1 MRASFLL
8 LAFPA
13 VLAACGGATPNVGGG
28 AGTTLDVLSGGDAM
42 KEVKTAQAWLRASG
56 HYHFH
61 DTVEQRSATQDLSGL
76 PAEMARAFNGQISLT
91 ADGDVAG
98 DKQVAAVAHVAG
110 MPNPIQLV
118 ESGCLGFDSTD
129 GTTWFKGEQPRWLTR
144 MVAPTM
150 DDGLSAI
157 AWHDL
162 GATTH
167 DNVAVHHLQATVT
180 ALGMSGGAPSPG
192 ATPPP
197 GYDVQPTTADLWLRS
212 ADAAPLELDLRVKAT
227 MNLHQLAAGT
237 PYAAAKGTATQE
249 LSMQASFSTARGGV
263 TPPRVASATT
273 DPVPQ
278 QVYSGFGTFG
288 VQTDGCQAGKS

>member
-1 MRASFLL
+1 VRAVRARFLL

-13 VLAACGGATPNVGGG
+13 VLAACGGGTTPDVLGGG
-28 AGTTLDVLSGGDAM
+28 NAM
-42 KEVKTAQAWLRASG
+42 QEVKAAQTWLRTTG

-61 DTVEQRSATQDLSGL
+61 ETVEQHSTARDLSGV
-76 PAEMARAFNGQISLT
+76 PAEMVQAFTGQISLT

-98 DKQVAAVAHVAG
+98 DKQLAAIAHVASVPG
-110 MPNPIQLV
+110 PIHLV

-129 GTTWFKGEQPRWLTR
+129 GTTWFMGEQPRWLAR

-150 DDGLSAI
+150 DDGLVAS

-162 GATTH
+162 GATTR

-180 ALGMSGGAPSPG
+180 ALGMSGAAPSPG

-212 ADAAPLELDLRVKAT
+212 TDASPLELDLRVKAT
-227 MNLHQLAAGT
+227 MDLHQLAIGT
-237 PYAAAKGTATQE
+237 PYASAMGTATQD
-249 LSMQASFSTARGGV
+249 LSMQATFSAARGGV

-273 DPVPQ
+273 DPVPR
-278 QVYSGFGTFG
+278 QVYRGFGTFG
-288 VQTDGCQAGKS
+288 VQSDGCGRGKS